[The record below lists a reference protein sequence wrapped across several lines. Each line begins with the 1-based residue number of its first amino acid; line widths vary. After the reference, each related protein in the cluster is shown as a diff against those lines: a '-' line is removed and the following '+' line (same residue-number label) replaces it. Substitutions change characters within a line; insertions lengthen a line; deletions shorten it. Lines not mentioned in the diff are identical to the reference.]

1 MSLNLVAFEA
11 MLKQL
16 YPSDKV
22 EEIVYKKFPLLN
34 LMQKSKISA
43 NDVTKVPLIYTGTNN
58 RSADFTTMLANTAS
72 VASVAFLITTSD
84 NFNQATIDHKLI
96 LSSKTDKQAF
106 ARAVDQAVRGSMDV
120 MMRDIA
126 TSFYGNGTGAIG
138 VISAI
143 DDSGKTITFTDRHPV
158 RALEPGCRIQADD
171 AAALTSLRT
180 VILTVTKVDREAG
193 VITYTGDGSAWQVAD
208 SVCIAGDATLKLKGL
223 ASWLPSG
230 STRAASLAASF
241 FGVTRSTDSVRL
253 GGIAYDASSETIED
267 ALISAEMRVVEEGG
281 QVGVCVMNPRD
292 FTKLKQALGSRYTM
306 GNVPGRNATIGYQ
319 SIQLAG
325 GGGMVDVVADPMCPP
340 GVSYMLDLETWKI
353 AHLGSDIVNTWN
365 EDGISSLRSTAS
377 NDVVIRSYSYIQP
390 YCVAPG
396 RNCVIS
402 GLS

>member
-16 YPSDKV
+16 YPTDKV
-22 EEIVYKKFPLLN
+22 AEIVYKKFPLLN

-72 VASVAFLITTSD
+72 VASVAFLISTAD

-96 LSSKTDKQAF
+96 LSSKTDKQSF

-126 TSFYGNGTGAIG
+126 TSFYGDGTGAIG
-138 VISAI
+138 VISVI

-158 RALEPGCRIQADD
+158 RALEPGCRIQGDD
-171 AAALTSLRT
+171 AAALTSLRAVT
-180 VILTVTKVDREAG
+180 LTVTKVDREAG
-193 VITYTGDGSAWQVAD
+193 VITYTGDGSAWQNGD
-208 SVCIAGDATLKLKGL
+208 SVCIAGDATAKLKGL

-230 STRAASLAASF
+230 TGRAAALAASF
-241 FGVTRSTDSVRL
+241 FGVVRSTDGVRL

-281 QVGVCVMNPRD
+281 QVGICVMNPRQ
-292 FTKLKQALGSRYTM
+292 FTALKQALGSRYTM
-306 GNVPGRNATIGYQ
+306 GNVPGRNATIGY
-319 SIQLAG
+319 SSLQLAG
-325 GGGMVDVVADPMCPP
+325 GGGMIDVIPDPMCPP
-340 GVSYMLDLETWKI
+340 GVAYMLDLETWKI

-390 YCVAPG
+390 YCQAPG
-396 RNCVIS
+396 RNVVVF